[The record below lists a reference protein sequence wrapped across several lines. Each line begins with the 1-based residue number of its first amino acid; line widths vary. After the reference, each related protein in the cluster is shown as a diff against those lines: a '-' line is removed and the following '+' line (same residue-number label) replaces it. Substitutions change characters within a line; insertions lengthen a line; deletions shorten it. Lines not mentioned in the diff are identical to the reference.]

1 MRARRTA
8 ALAALLGLSLAIA
21 SPGGLAQGKPDA
33 PRPSAP
39 PRAGVGVTLDLGILF
54 RLLAPGLGGAQTDPG
69 GPHVPGRVIMLRE
82 GANATV
88 ETTRVP
94 EAREAARFRLEALDL
109 TLVEFAVEPGAES
122 AVVDALARALPDAVV
137 DRMAWLDPQQGLPAR
152 LYAAAAIRLPTPM
165 PSPQSGRPRLGVIDA
180 APSQDLPLAGT
191 LRIERFD
198 GDAPG
203 HEHADAV
210 LCLLACRADAGSGFR
225 GLLPE
230 ADITLIAILG
240 RAPGDRLR
248 GSTLGLA
255 QALDRLLAL
264 RVPVVN
270 LSLGGAGD
278 TVQRAI
284 VERALARGLV
294 LVAAAGNAGPEAPP
308 VYPAAWPGVIAV
320 AAHDAADRPYDRGNR
335 GDYIAL
341 AAPGVE
347 LWLPLDGGRYV
358 SGTSFAA
365 PIVAARLAWAA
376 ARGEPVAL
384 GALCARAR
392 DLGPPGRDPVFGCGA
407 LLW

>member
-1 MRARRTA
+1 MRTRRTA
-8 ALAALLGLSLAIA
+8 AVAALLGLSLAIA
-21 SPGGLAQGKPDA
+21 SPPTAAQGKPDA
-33 PRPSAP
+33 PRPSAG
-39 PRAGVGVTLDLGILF
+39 PRGGVGVTLDLGSLF
-54 RLLAPGLGGAQTDPG
+54 RLLAPTLGGTQSDPG
-69 GPHVPGRVIMLRE
+69 APHVPGRLLVLRA

-122 AVVDALARALPDAVV
+122 AAVDALARALPDAVV
-137 DRMAWLDPQQGLPAR
+137 DRMAWLDPQQGPAAR

-165 PSPQSGRPRLGVIDA
+165 PLPEGGRPRLGVIDA
-180 APSQDLPLAGT
+180 APTQDLPLAGT

-203 HEHADAV
+203 HAHADAV
-210 LCLLACRADAGSGFR
+210 LCLLACRADADSGFR

-230 ADITLIAILG
+230 ADITLIAILE

-255 QALDRLLAL
+255 RALDRLLAL
-264 RVPVVN
+264 RVPVAN

-278 TVQRAI
+278 AVQRAI
-284 VERALARGLV
+284 VERALGRGLV
-294 LVAAAGNAGPEAPP
+294 LIAAAGNGGPDAPP

-320 AAHDAADRPYDRGNR
+320 AAHDAADRPYARGNR
-335 GDYIAL
+335 GDYVTL

-365 PIVAARLAWAA
+365 PMVAARLAWAA
-376 ARGEPVAL
+376 ARGEPVTP
-384 GALCARAR
+384 GALCGRAR
-392 DLGPPGRDPVFGCGA
+392 DLGAPGRDPVFGCGA
-407 LLW
+407 LVW